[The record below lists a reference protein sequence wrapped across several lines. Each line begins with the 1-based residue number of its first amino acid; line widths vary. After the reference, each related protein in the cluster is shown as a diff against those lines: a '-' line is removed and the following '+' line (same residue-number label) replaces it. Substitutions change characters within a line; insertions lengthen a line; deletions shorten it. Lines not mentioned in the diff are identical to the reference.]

1 MSPLLYAVLCVAAP
15 MLWALFMY
23 RLVTFL
29 ERKNAPQAASRDS
42 LPPPDYSI

>member
-1 MSPLLYAVLCVAAP
+1 MGSWLYALLCVAAP
-15 MLWALFMY
+15 MLWALFMF

-29 ERKNAPQAASRDS
+29 EQRSAPRNDARDS